1 MNDSFVYT
9 LFNKSIH
16 QLELNDIISFFK
28 NAKTETDKLEF
39 KSYLDF
45 ENSNSTKSNRDK
57 DKLNDIFKSICAF
70 LNSDGGILIWGAPE
84 GKNVEGLKEKVFSG
98 DLTPVKY
105 KIEKDQFINRLV
117 NEISPTPHRVLFHSI
132 TMNQE
137 TFCYIFEITKSEF
150 APHQN
155 KGTYFMRL
163 DGSTRAAPHHYVE
176 ALIKKIS
183 FPKLEAYLSFGEM
196 ITGSEYAMLPI
207 ALTIHNLSKYIHER
221 NVEYRILSTSC
232 NILNPNQIL
241 DKINLNGSDIDK
253 KAKKILHFN
262 MPYYEEFVLVTK
274 RMTPYSNPLRV
285 VIVLSTWGELSPVI
299 ISNYEIEI
307 QGSANANTSYLL
319 KEKKENFYLYEKGED
334 VVDGIEKSNS
344 LLLQSFEKRFY
355 SFPIFKQLI

>member
-1 MNDSFVYT
+1 MNDSFIYT

-105 KIEKDQFINRLV
+105 KIEKDQFINRVV
-117 NEISPTPHRVLFHSI
+117 NEISPTPHRVLFHSM

-155 KGTYFMRL
+155 KGTYYMRL
-163 DGSTRAAPHHYVE
+163 DGSTRPAPHHYIE

-183 FPKLEAYLSFGEM
+183 FPKLEAYLNFGEM
-196 ITGSEYAMLPI
+196 ITGREYAMLPI
-207 ALTIHNLSKYIHER
+207 VLTIHNLSKYINEK
-221 NVEYRILSTSC
+221 NLDYRILSDNC
-232 NILNPNQIL
+232 NINNPNKIL
-241 DKINLNGSDIDK
+241 NELSLDSCDIQK
-253 KAKKILHFN
+253 KAKEILHFN
-262 MPYYEEFVLVTK
+262 MPYYEELVLVVRRKLPDSKKTQIK
-274 RMTPYSNPLRV
+274 I
-285 VIVLSTWGELSPVI
+285 VISIWGEFSPVVNSSYELEIYGNLSVHTKYKI
-299 ISNYEIEI
+299 ID
-307 QGSANANTSYLL
+307 
-319 KEKKENFYLYEKGED
+319 KKENFYLYEGSEESQARD
-334 VVDGIEKSNS
+334 NANTFLIESYK
-344 LLLQSFEKRFY
+344 ERFHT
-355 SFPIFKQLI
+355 FPLFKQLY